1 MSKKFIDID
10 EIFKSKNPKLFR
22 VFPKFIVS
30 YLKRVVHQDQMN
42 DFIDRNGHLFGIDF
56 VNAIITEFGIQI
68 KVKGI
73 ENLPQNG
80 GCILA
85 ANHPLG
91 GLDAIALMQQV
102 AEKRTDFRF
111 IVNDILLQLKNLGS
125 LFIGVNKHGKNSKEM
140 LEQIDELYSGN
151 GIVMIFPAG
160 LVSRKQQGVIKD
172 LEWKKSF
179 ISKSKKYQRN
189 IIPVRIS
196 GKNTDWFYNLSNFR
210 KKIGIKANI
219 EMIYLPDEMY
229 KQNNQTV
236 EITFGKPIPWQ
247 TFDEQM
253 SEQAW
258 AQQVKE
264 YIYTLDSASQFRT
277 IDAK

>member
-10 EIFKSKNPKLFR
+10 EVFKSKNPKLYK

-30 YLKRVVHQDQMN
+30 YIKRIVHQNQMN
-42 DFIDRNGHLFGIDF
+42 DFIDRNGHLHGIEF
-56 VNAIITEFGIQI
+56 VNAIITEFGI
-68 KVKGI
+68 KVKVNGI
-73 ENLPQNG
+73 ENLPASG

-85 ANHPLG
+85 GNHPLG

-102 AEKRTDFRF
+102 AKKRTDFRF
-111 IVNDILLQLKNLGS
+111 IVNDILLQIKNLER

-140 LEQIDELYSGN
+140 LEQIDELYAGT

-179 ISKSKKYQRN
+179 ITKSKKYQRN

-196 GKNTDWFYNLSNFR
+196 GQNTNWFYNLSNFR

-236 EITFGKPIPWQ
+236 EITLGMPIPWQ

-264 YIYTLDSASQFRT
+264 YIYRMDSSSEFNT

>member
-10 EIFKSKNPKLFR
+10 EVFKSKNPKLYK

-30 YLKRVVHQDQMN
+30 YIKRIVHQNQMN
-42 DFIDRNGHLFGIDF
+42 DFIDRNGHLQGIEF
-56 VNAIITEFGIQI
+56 VNAIITEFGI
-68 KVKGI
+68 KVKVNGI
-73 ENLPQNG
+73 ENLPASG

-85 ANHPLG
+85 GNHPLG

-102 AEKRTDFRF
+102 AKKRTDFRF
-111 IVNDILLQLKNLGS
+111 IVNDILLQIKNLER

-140 LEQIDELYSGN
+140 LEQIDELYAGT

-179 ISKSKKYQRN
+179 ITKSKKYQRN

-196 GKNTDWFYNLSNFR
+196 GQNTNWFYNLSNFR

-236 EITFGKPIPWQ
+236 EITLGMPIPWQ

-264 YIYTLDSASQFRT
+264 YIYRMDSSSEFNT

>member
-1 MSKKFIDID
+1 
-10 EIFKSKNPKLFR
+10 
-22 VFPKFIVS
+22 
-30 YLKRVVHQDQMN
+30 
-42 DFIDRNGHLFGIDF
+42 
-56 VNAIITEFGIQI
+56 
-68 KVKGI
+68 
-73 ENLPQNG
+73 
-80 GCILA
+80 
-85 ANHPLG
+85 
-91 GLDAIALMQQV
+91 
-102 AEKRTDFRF
+102 
-111 IVNDILLQLKNLGS
+111 
-125 LFIGVNKHGKNSKEM
+125 M
-140 LEQIDELYSGN
+140 LEQIDELYAGT

-179 ISKSKKYQRN
+179 ITKSKKYQRN

-196 GKNTDWFYNLSNFR
+196 GQNTNWFYNLSNFR

-236 EITFGKPIPWQ
+236 EITLGMPIPWQ

-264 YIYTLDSASQFRT
+264 YIYRMDSSSEFNT

>member
-1 MSKKFIDID
+1 
-10 EIFKSKNPKLFR
+10 L
-22 VFPKFIVS
+22 
-30 YLKRVVHQDQMN
+30 L
-42 DFIDRNGHLFGIDF
+42 
-56 VNAIITEFGIQI
+56 QI
-68 KVKGI
+68 K
-73 ENLPQNG
+73 NL
-80 GCILA
+80 
-85 ANHPLG
+85 
-91 GLDAIALMQQV
+91 
-102 AEKRTDFRF
+102 ER
-111 IVNDILLQLKNLGS
+111 

-140 LEQIDELYSGN
+140 LEQIDELYAGT

-179 ISKSKKYQRN
+179 ITKSKKYQRN

-196 GKNTDWFYNLSNFR
+196 GQNTNWFYNLSNFR

-236 EITFGKPIPWQ
+236 EITLGMPIPWQ

-264 YIYTLDSASQFRT
+264 YIYRMDSSSEFNT